1 MKLFAS
7 TLLIVFSMLVM
18 SCNNG
23 PKVLD
28 VTEDNKESNTSANS
42 GIFTDKSQEDVTQG
56 VPPVNASV
64 HTAVAKEVLPTEKYV
79 YVLMEENGEEFWIAT
94 VKQEV
99 ETGKTYFFKDG
110 LLKIDFESKE
120 YNRTF
125 DRIFLVSSIVP
136 ANHGNQAESAPVES
150 KQPVNTANIEK
161 PIKVEGSISIAD
173 LVDNIEKYDGQEIQV
188 SGVCTKINP
197 NIMGRNW
204 IHLEDGTRDDYD
216 LVLTSDMIIPE
227 GAVLTMKGKVA
238 TNLDFGAGYRYDI
251 LIENA
256 QMVK

>member
-1 MKLFAS
+1 MKYLTSTFLIAFAI
-7 TLLIVFSMLVM
+7 LITA
-18 SCNNG
+18 CNNG
-23 PKVLD
+23 PKVID
-28 VTEDNKESNTSANS
+28 ITDDSNSSETTSNS
-42 GIFTDKSQEDVTQG
+42 GIFSGNENSAASKE
-56 VPPVNASV
+56 VPPVNADV
-64 HTAVAKEVLPTEKYV
+64 HTATAKEVLPTDKYI

-94 VKQEV
+94 IKQEV
-99 ETGKTYFFKDG
+99 EVGKTYFFKDG
-110 LLKIDFESKE
+110 LLKINFESKE

-136 ANHGNQAESAPVES
+136 ANHGNQAANTPVQTT
-150 KQPVNTANIEK
+150 QPTVKTDVGK
-161 PIKVEGSISIAD
+161 PIKVEGSVAIAD
-173 LVDNIEKYDGQEIQV
+173 LVDNIEKYDGKEIQI
-188 SGVCTKINP
+188 SGICTKINP

-204 IHLEDGTRDDYD
+204 IHLEDGTKDDYD

-227 GAVLTMKGKVA
+227 GAVITMRGKVA